1 VKHVSFST
9 GACLRRYCS
18 IRRPMTDWER
28 VRQELK
34 EAGYSGFEFD
44 SGDTAVPGL
53 SGEWV
58 SGNIPREGR
67 LKHENQPLWIRILD
81 ALSGGDTVEADPED
95 APEGIRN
102 IATKHG
108 LEVVIFTVS
117 ADEVRIALCD
127 PSKHDL

>member
-1 VKHVSFST
+1 
-9 GACLRRYCS
+9 
-18 IRRPMTDWER
+18 MTDWER

-34 EAGYSGFEFD
+34 EAEYSGFEFD

-58 SGNIPREGR
+58 SGNIPREGG

-81 ALSGGDTVEADPED
+81 ALPGGDTVEADPEN
-95 APEGIRN
+95 APESIRN
-102 IATKHG
+102 IATEHG
-108 LEVVIFTVS
+108 LEVVIFSVS
-117 ADEVRIALCD
+117 ADEARIALCD